1 MKDAVRTLLVLAFAW
16 SAAAWAQS
24 DADTRAALERAAAG
38 SHRSEANRARDV
50 YRHPVETLLF
60 FGIRPDMTVVELYP
74 GGGGW
79 YTEILAPFLREKGK
93 LYAASYDP
101 ESKSDY
107 YRRNAKAYTDK
118 LAANPEIYDRVEV
131 TVLAPPDKLDIAP
144 PGSADLVVTFRN
156 VHNWMNAGHTENVFR
171 AAWDALKPG
180 GTFGVVEHRANPDAP
195 QDPKAE
201 NGYVREDY
209 VIELARKV
217 GFELAGKSEINANPK
232 DTKDHPEG
240 VWNLPPALRGG
251 DVDRDKYMKIGESD
265 RMTLKFTK
273 PAK

>member
-1 MKDAVRTLLVLAFAW
+1 VNQAARALLVLTFAW
-16 SAAAWAQS
+16 SAAAWTQP

-38 SHRSEANRARDV
+38 SHRSDANRARDV

-60 FGIRPDMTVVELYP
+60 FGIRPDMTVVELSP

-79 YTEILAPFLREKGK
+79 YTEILAPFLRENGK

-101 ESKSDY
+101 ESTSEY
-107 YRRNAKAYTDK
+107 YRKNAKAYTDK
-118 LAANPEIYDRVEV
+118 LAAAPDVYDRVEV
-131 TVLAPPDKLDIAP
+131 TVLAPPDKLDVAP

-156 VHNWMNAGHTENVFR
+156 VHNWMSSGQAENVFR
-171 AAWDALKPG
+171 AAFDALKPG
-180 GTFGVVEHRANPDAP
+180 GTFGVTEHRADADAP
-195 QDPKAE
+195 ADPKAE
-201 NGYVREDY
+201 SGYVREDY
-209 VIELARKV
+209 VIGLARKA
-217 GFELAGKSEINANPK
+217 GFELAEKSEINANPA

-240 VWNLPPALRGG
+240 VWSLPPALRGG